1 MWFWIT
7 ISALCF
13 VLLLIVEEFIYY
25 FWNRYVYGANYER
38 KRRWWG
44 RLSASGVIFKRLFHK
59 REKERSNTNSDKGLP
74 L

>member
-13 VLLLIVEEFIYY
+13 VLLLFLEEFIYY

-38 KRRWWG
+38 KWRWWSK
-44 RLSASGVIFKRLFHK
+44 LSVAGVIFKRVFHK
-59 REKERSNTNSDKGLP
+59 REKEISNSNSDKGLP

>member
-13 VLLLIVEEFIYY
+13 VLLLILEEFIYY

-38 KRRWWG
+38 KRRWRG
-44 RLSASGVIFKRLFHK
+44 RLPVASVIFKRLFHK
-59 REKERSNTNSDKGLP
+59 REKEISNTNSDKGLP